1 MVYVVVVTRRVIS
14 RVAAANLAVVLL
26 MCISVLVDS
35 SDVED
40 GDDDSSSI
48 SASEE
53 ALSLVKS
60 KSIFSSV
67 LAEGSTLDLSP
78 LCFVPLSTSA
88 SDVHVSPKESSKVV
102 PPAVRSSAT
111 MSSVANTPAVSSK
124 VSNKSTPVFS
134 TKSVS
139 ESVSIE
145 AFLVLERKSITL
157 CAMVFKYS
165 DSKCGVSRLDFGSF
179 TSDII
184 HDKLCFEHDL
194 FVYVHQDCERPD
206 LSYCK

>member
-48 SASEE
+48 SVSEE
-53 ALSLVKS
+53 ALSLME
-60 KSIFSSV
+60 SIFSSV

-102 PPAVRSSAT
+102 PPAVRSSA

-145 AFLVLERKSITL
+145 AFLVLERKSITR

-165 DSKCGVSRLDFGSF
+165 DSKCGVSRLDFGRF

>member
-26 MCISVLVDS
+26 MCISVLVVS

-48 SASEE
+48 SVSEE
-53 ALSLVKS
+53 ALSLME
-60 KSIFSSV
+60 SIFSSV

-102 PPAVRSSAT
+102 PPAVRSSA

-145 AFLVLERKSITL
+145 AFLVLERKSITR

-165 DSKCGVSRLDFGSF
+165 DSKCGVSRLDFGSC

>member
-26 MCISVLVDS
+26 MCISVLVVS

-48 SASEE
+48 SVSEE
-53 ALSLVKS
+53 ALSLME
-60 KSIFSSV
+60 SIFSSV

-102 PPAVRSSAT
+102 PPAVRSSA

-145 AFLVLERKSITL
+145 AFLVLERKSITR
-157 CAMVFKYS
+157 CAMVLKYS
-165 DSKCGVSRLDFGSF
+165 DSKCGVSRLDFGSC

>member
-26 MCISVLVDS
+26 MCISVLVVS

-48 SASEE
+48 SVSEE
-53 ALSLVKS
+53 ALSLME
-60 KSIFSSV
+60 SIFSSV

-102 PPAVRSSAT
+102 PPAVRSSA

-145 AFLVLERKSITL
+145 AFLVLERKSITR

>member
-48 SASEE
+48 SVSEE
-53 ALSLVKS
+53 ALSLV

-88 SDVHVSPKESSKVV
+88 SEF
-102 PPAVRSSAT
+102 
-111 MSSVANTPAVSSK
+111 MCLL
-124 VSNKSTPVFS
+124 KSH
-134 TKSVS
+134 
-139 ESVSIE
+139 
-145 AFLVLERKSITL
+145 R
-157 CAMVFKYS
+157 
-165 DSKCGVSRLDFGSF
+165 
-179 TSDII
+179 
-184 HDKLCFEHDL
+184 KLCLLLSDL
-194 FVYVHQDCERPD
+194 LLLCLRLLIRPQSLLKSPTSLLPCFLRSQLVSLFLLRPFLC
-206 LSYCK
+206 LSGSLSLVGRWFSNILIVSVVFPALISAVLPQTLFTINCVLSMIFLFMCTKTVSART

>member
-48 SASEE
+48 SVSEE
-53 ALSLVKS
+53 ALSLV

-102 PPAVRSSAT
+102 PPVVRSSAT
-111 MSSVANTPAVSSK
+111 KSSVANTPAVSS
-124 VSNKSTPVFS
+124 
-134 TKSVS
+134 
-139 ESVSIE
+139 
-145 AFLVLERKSITL
+145 
-157 CAMVFKYS
+157 
-165 DSKCGVSRLDFGSF
+165 
-179 TSDII
+179 
-184 HDKLCFEHDL
+184 
-194 FVYVHQDCERPD
+194 
-206 LSYCK
+206 

>member
-48 SASEE
+48 SVSEE
-53 ALSLVKS
+53 ALSLV

-102 PPAVRSSAT
+102 PPAVRSSA

-145 AFLVLERKSITL
+145 AFLVLERKSITR

-165 DSKCGVSRLDFGSF
+165 DSKCGVSRLDFGSC

>member
-48 SASEE
+48 SVSEE
-53 ALSLVKS
+53 ALSLV

-102 PPAVRSSAT
+102 PPAVRSSA

-145 AFLVLERKSITL
+145 AFLVLERKSITR
-157 CAMVFKYS
+157 CAMVLKYS
-165 DSKCGVSRLDFGSF
+165 DSKCGVSRLDFGSC

>member
-48 SASEE
+48 SVSEE
-53 ALSLVKS
+53 ALSLME
-60 KSIFSSV
+60 SIFSSV

-102 PPAVRSSAT
+102 PPAVRSSA

-145 AFLVLERKSITL
+145 AFLVLERKSITR
-157 CAMVFKYS
+157 CAMVLKYS
-165 DSKCGVSRLDFGSF
+165 DSKCGVSRLDFGSC

>member
-26 MCISVLVDS
+26 MCISVLVVS

-48 SASEE
+48 SVSEE
-53 ALSLVKS
+53 ALSLV

-102 PPAVRSSAT
+102 PPAVRSSA

-145 AFLVLERKSITL
+145 AFLVLERKSITR
-157 CAMVFKYS
+157 CAMVLKYS
-165 DSKCGVSRLDFGSF
+165 DSKCGVSRLDFGSC

>member
-1 MVYVVVVTRRVIS
+1 MVYVVVVTRQVIS

-48 SASEE
+48 SVSEE
-53 ALSLVKS
+53 ALSLV

-78 LCFVPLSTSA
+78 LCVVPLSTSA

-145 AFLVLERKSITL
+145 AFLVLERKSITRVL
-157 CAMVFKYS
+157 FPALILAVLPQTLFTINCVLSMIFLFMCTKT
-165 DSKCGVSRLDFGSF
+165 VSAR
-179 TSDII
+179 T
-184 HDKLCFEHDL
+184 
-194 FVYVHQDCERPD
+194 
-206 LSYCK
+206 

>member
-48 SASEE
+48 SVSEE
-53 ALSLVKS
+53 ALSLVE
-60 KSIFSSV
+60 SIFSSV
-67 LAEGSTLDLSP
+67 WAEGSTLDLSP

-102 PPAVRSSAT
+102 PPAVRSSA

-145 AFLVLERKSITL
+145 AFLVLERKSITR
-157 CAMVFKYS
+157 CAMVLKYS
-165 DSKCGVSRLDFGSF
+165 DSKCGVSRLDFGSC

>member
-48 SASEE
+48 SVSEE
-53 ALSLVKS
+53 ALSLVE
-60 KSIFSSV
+60 SIFSSV

-102 PPAVRSSAT
+102 PPAVRSSA

-139 ESVSIE
+139 ESVSID
-145 AFLVLERKSITL
+145 AFLVLERKSITR
-157 CAMVFKYS
+157 CAMVLKYS
-165 DSKCGVSRLDFGSF
+165 DSKCGVSHLDFGSF

>member
-48 SASEE
+48 SVSEE
-53 ALSLVKS
+53 AFSLVKS
-60 KSIFSSV
+60 IFFSV
-67 LAEGSTLDLSP
+67 LAVGSTLDLSP

-145 AFLVLERKSITL
+145 AFLVLERKSITR

>member
-48 SASEE
+48 SVSEE
-53 ALSLVKS
+53 ALSLVE
-60 KSIFSSV
+60 SIFSSV

-88 SDVHVSPKESSKVV
+88 SNVHVSPKESSKVV

-134 TKSVS
+134 TNSVS

-145 AFLVLERKSITL
+145 AFLVLERKSITR

-165 DSKCGVSRLDFGSF
+165 DSKCGV
-179 TSDII
+179 SDII

>member
-35 SDVED
+35 SDVEN

-48 SASEE
+48 SVSEE
-53 ALSLVKS
+53 ALSLVE
-60 KSIFSSV
+60 SIFSSV

-102 PPAVRSSAT
+102 PPAVRSSA

-145 AFLVLERKSITL
+145 AFLVLERKSITR
-157 CAMVFKYS
+157 CAMVLKYS

>member
-48 SASEE
+48 SVSEE
-53 ALSLVKS
+53 ALSLV

-134 TKSVS
+134 T
-139 ESVSIE
+139 
-145 AFLVLERKSITL
+145 
-157 CAMVFKYS
+157 
-165 DSKCGVSRLDFGSF
+165 
-179 TSDII
+179 
-184 HDKLCFEHDL
+184 
-194 FVYVHQDCERPD
+194 
-206 LSYCK
+206 

>member
-48 SASEE
+48 SVSEE
-53 ALSLVKS
+53 ALSLV

-102 PPAVRSSAT
+102 PRFLIRPLCLLKSPTSLLPCFLRSQLVSLFLLRPFLCLSGSLSLVARWFSNFLIVSVVFPALILAVLPQTLFTINGVLSMIFLFMCTKTVSART
-111 MSSVANTPAVSSK
+111 
-124 VSNKSTPVFS
+124 
-134 TKSVS
+134 
-139 ESVSIE
+139 
-145 AFLVLERKSITL
+145 
-157 CAMVFKYS
+157 
-165 DSKCGVSRLDFGSF
+165 
-179 TSDII
+179 
-184 HDKLCFEHDL
+184 
-194 FVYVHQDCERPD
+194 
-206 LSYCK
+206 

>member
-1 MVYVVVVTRRVIS
+1 MVYVVVTTRVIS
-14 RVAAANLAVVLL
+14 RVAAANLAVYLL

-40 GDDDSSSI
+40 DDDDSSSI
-48 SASEE
+48 SESEE
-53 ALSLVKS
+53 ALPLV

-78 LCFVPLSTSA
+78 LRFVPVSTSA

-111 MSSVANTPAVSSK
+111 VSSATNTPVVSSK

-134 TKSVS
+134 TKSGS
-139 ESVSIE
+139 ESLSIE
-145 AFLVLERKSITL
+145 AFLVLEPKSITRY
-157 CAMVFKYS
+157 AMVFKYS

-179 TSDII
+179 TSDIV
-184 HDKLCFEHDL
+184 HDKLCFERDF
-194 FVYVHQDCERPD
+194 FVYVHRDCTRT
-206 LSYCK
+206 CVIANNH

>member
-48 SASEE
+48 SVSEE
-53 ALSLVKS
+53 ALSLV

-102 PPAVRSSAT
+102 PPAVRSSA

-139 ESVSIE
+139 ESVSID
-145 AFLVLERKSITL
+145 AFLVLERKSITR
-157 CAMVFKYS
+157 CAMVLKYS
-165 DSKCGVSRLDFGSF
+165 DSKCGVSHLDFGSF